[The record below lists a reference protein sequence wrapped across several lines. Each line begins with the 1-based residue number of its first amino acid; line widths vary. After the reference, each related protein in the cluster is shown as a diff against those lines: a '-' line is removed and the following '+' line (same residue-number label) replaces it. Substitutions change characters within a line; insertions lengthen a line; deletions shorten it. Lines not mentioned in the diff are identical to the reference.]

1 MNHLAEETLNEYLD
15 DALPP
20 KARADAEA
28 HLHECAD
35 CATRL
40 AELTQLFDALA
51 SLPDLGLARDL
62 SASITQR
69 LTPRPSLPRPFQW
82 VVALQFAAA
91 LTTLIAAL
99 PLLQTM
105 INFNVPTFTL
115 PSLPDLLM
123 LFDQTAA
130 GIQHFFT
137 RVRLPEPSLTIN
149 LSSLFITVTVFS
161 VTLLWLV
168 GNGLLLRRPGTIK

>member
-28 HLHECAD
+28 HLNECAD

-62 SASITQR
+62 SASVTQR
-69 LTPRPSLPRPFQW
+69 LTPWPSLPRPIQW

-91 LTTLIAAL
+91 LTALIAAL
-99 PLLQTM
+99 PFLQTM
-105 INFNVPTFTL
+105 FIFNVPTFT
-115 PSLPDLLM
+115 PPTLPDLLM
-123 LFDQTAA
+123 LFDQTVTSV
-130 GIQHFFT
+130 QFFFAQIS
-137 RVRLPEPSLTIN
+137 LPEPSLTIN

-168 GNGLLLRRPGTIK
+168 GNGLLLHRPGTIK